1 MSSGLGK
8 GLLRGSLLSY
18 GSFILS
24 KALLYLSTLLLAR
37 LLAPRDFGLV
47 GYALL
52 AISLLDV
59 MKDLGVTSAL
69 IYRQDMG
76 DDEAGDAFTL
86 NVASGLAFCVLC
98 WFLGPLAAAFF
109 HDPRVTTL
117 TRVLGLSFI
126 LYGLGGVHGA
136 LLQKRLRF
144 GRGFLPD
151 LVQGAVKGGVSVG
164 LALHGVG
171 YWSLVWGHLAGVAAT
186 TVANGLLLP
195 WRPRF
200 GLRRVATRR
209 LLGYGLQITLISLLG
224 VIIYNGDY
232 LIVGRVLGSAS
243 LGLYTLAYS
252 IPQMLTLS
260 LSIALSRVFFPA
272 YAAIQSDRPG
282 LQRGYLAVLR
292 YSALVLVPLGLGLC
306 VAAPAFV
313 HALYRPVWWAAV
325 PALQALALYATIYAV
340 GWNAG
345 DIYKAT
351 GRPDLQWKL
360 DIAHLTV
367 LLPTLLVGALHGGF
381 VGVALAQVAVAIPY
395 SVARFWL
402 IRRILNLDATAIV
415 DALRVAA
422 LAGLALLGASA
433 LVALIA
439 GDRMA
444 PLATLAL
451 QGAIGSVTYGGAVL
465 GLDPRIRRRLWR
477 AVGVRAAGTGHQ
489 EDHVS
494 ELAVEGLPAP
504 PPVSPSVSPSVFDRL
519 HPYAVGVSRDGGG
532 NGDVDQAADRRHHAD
547 GFTHKQQDAT
557 HAHRQQEAAS

>member
-1 MSSGLGK
+1 MTSSMGK
-8 GLLRGSLLSY
+8 GLLRGSMLSY
-18 GSFILS
+18 GSFIIS
-24 KALLYLSTLLLAR
+24 KGLVYLSTLALAR

-52 AISLLDV
+52 SISLLDV
-59 MKDLGVTSAL
+59 MKDLGVTTAL
-69 IYRQDMG
+69 TYRQDVG

-98 WFLGPLAAAFF
+98 WLLGPLAAAFF

-117 TRVLGLSFI
+117 TRALGLSFI

-151 LVQGAVKGGVSVG
+151 LVQGAVKGAVSIG
-164 LALHGVG
+164 LALHGLG
-171 YWSLVWGHLAGVAAT
+171 YWSLVWGHLAGVAAMT
-186 TVANGLLLP
+186 GANWLLLP
-195 WRPRF
+195 WRPRL
-200 GLRRVATRR
+200 GLHRASTRR
-209 LLGYGLQITLISLLG
+209 LLGYGLQITLISVLG

-232 LIVGRVLGSAS
+232 LIVGRVLGSAA

-272 YAAIQSDRPG
+272 YAAIQGDRAG
-282 LQRGYLAVLR
+282 LRQGYLTVLR
-292 YSALVLVPLGLGLC
+292 YSALVLAPLGLGLY

-313 HALYRPVWWAAV
+313 HALYRPAWWATV

-351 GRPDLQWKL
+351 GRPDIQWKL
-360 DIAHLTV
+360 DIVHLAV
-367 LLPTLLVGALHGGF
+367 LLPALLVGALHGGF

-402 IRRILNLDATAIV
+402 IRRILDLDMATIV
-415 DALRVAA
+415 GALRVAA
-422 LAGLALLGASA
+422 LAGLALLGSSA
-433 LVALIA
+433 LASLVAGGRA
-439 GDRMA
+439 A
-444 PLATLAL
+444 PLMTLAL
-451 QGAIGSVTYGGAVL
+451 QGVAGSLAYGGVAL
-465 GLDPRIRRRLWR
+465 GLDPRLRRRFWR
-477 AVGVRAAGTGHQ
+477 AAGVRAGYREDGVLNPPAEGAPIPSPVFPSAFDRPRPYDAGTPHAAG
-489 EDHVS
+489 DGRGV
-494 ELAVEGLPAP
+494 GLPAGRRQH
-504 PPVSPSVSPSVFDRL
+504 DNEDIHE
-519 HPYAVGVSRDGGG
+519 HP
-532 NGDVDQAADRRHHAD
+532 GD
-547 GFTHKQQDAT
+547 TY
-557 HAHRQQEAAS
+557 AHRHQEAAS